1 LLSIKLCSSCC
12 ILMILNYCLKRE
24 NSRSNT
30 EYPLTTVFL
39 KRHPLKNL
47 AYLFICKLVFLTAN
61 LLLLHSIFLDYFYHY
76 QVFVYTRGG
85 KNLFV
90 MNLSWIM
97 FLCRFVAVSCNTIH
111 WEVQTHVRENCFF
124 FQFNSWQDT
133 ISMCDLTRE
142 NLH

>member
-1 LLSIKLCSSCC
+1 MLSIKLCSSCC
-12 ILMILNYCLKRE
+12 ILRTLNYYLKRK

-61 LLLLHSIFLDYFYHY
+61 LLLLHSIFLDYFHHY
-76 QVFVYTRGG
+76 QVFVYTRGD

-90 MNLSWIM
+90 TNSSWIM

-111 WEVQTHVRENCFF
+111 WEVEMHVRENCFF
-124 FQFNSWQDT
+124 FFQFTSW
-133 ISMCDLTRE
+133 
-142 NLH
+142 